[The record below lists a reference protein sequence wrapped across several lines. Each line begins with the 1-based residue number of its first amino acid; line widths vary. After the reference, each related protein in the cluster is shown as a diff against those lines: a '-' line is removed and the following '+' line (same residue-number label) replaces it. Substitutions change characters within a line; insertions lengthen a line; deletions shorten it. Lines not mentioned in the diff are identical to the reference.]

1 MSWYDKPLD
10 RYSYFVS
17 HRPYLVILIVVIL
30 IIFAMYFSSKVEYVN
45 FSNSDMVPDN
55 YEVVR
60 AFDLLED
67 TFGNP
72 SSILIA
78 IELDDSFQGYNK
90 VNDLRDYKV
99 IEYIDVISQYIE
111 NTDYILEVS
120 SISTVV
126 KEVNN
131 DIIPKSNLEINKLI
145 SENFIFENIISK
157 DYSMTVIRISLT
169 DDFSEEENAEE
180 VVFNLE
186 KIISSIDKPNIGLN
200 VNVAGEIAAG
210 PIVEREIGPDMQKTS
225 SYSIYGIIILL
236 IFIFVAGEIISSF
249 NKKHSKKIKILTVLG
264 SIRFGI
270 IPLSTILIGVVWT
283 FGYLGLVKMGLS
295 SITSGVI
302 SMIMGIGIDFGIQ
315 TVMRFK
321 QEIKDKSPEK
331 AMEETMKNVFIPM
344 ATTTIA
350 ALIGFKAMSM
360 GELTLL
366 QDLGKMMSYGVTA
379 CFFAAITFVPA
390 ILVVLEKWIL
400 SLKVKFKKK

>member
-120 SISTVV
+120 SISTSL

-186 KIISSIDKPNIGLN
+186 KIISSIGKPNIGLN

-249 NKKHSKKIKILTVLG
+249 NKKQSKKIKILTVLG

>member
-1 MSWYDKPLD
+1 
-10 RYSYFVS
+10 
-17 HRPYLVILIVVIL
+17 
-30 IIFAMYFSSKVEYVN
+30 MYFSSKVEYVN

-55 YEVVR
+55 YEVVK
-60 AFDLLED
+60 AFNLLED

-120 SISTVV
+120 SISTAV

-131 DIIPKSNLEINKLI
+131 GIIPKSNLEINKLI
-145 SENFIFENIISK
+145 SNNFIFENIISK
-157 DYSMTVIRISLT
+157 DYSMTLIRISLT
-169 DDFSEEENAEE
+169 DDFSEEDNAEE

-186 KIISSIDKPNIGLN
+186 KIISSIDDPNIGLN
-200 VNVAGEIAAG
+200 VNVAGEISAG

-236 IFIFVAGEIISSF
+236 IFIFVVGEVISSF
-249 NKKHSKKIKILTVLG
+249 NKKQSKKIKILTVLG
-264 SIRFGI
+264 SIRFGL
-270 IPLSTILIGVVWT
+270 IPLSTILIGVIWT

-321 QEIKDKSPEK
+321 QEIKDKTPEK

-400 SLKVKFKKK
+400 SLKVKFKKKWNIFKKKGVIKYE